1 MAAYKETPRQKM
13 IAMMYLVLT
22 ALLALNVSKSM
33 LDAFLVVNESMEITN
48 KNFQEN
54 IDDTYN
60 EFEKQFNL
68 NQEKVSPFW
77 NKAKLAREYSNELTN
92 YIKSLKLNIIIKVD
106 GLEDD
111 TAKAH
116 EVLNNIYL
124 LKNKDN
130 FDTPT
135 NYFIGDSQ
143 DGSKG
148 KARELKNK
156 INEYKVNLSNLVSE
170 KFKSKLKLGLE
181 TEGKYQD
188 VYGEAQNWEIHNF
201 YHTIC
206 TADIA
211 ILNKLIAEIQN
222 AELHVV
228 NHLFQ
233 AVDAEAFKFDEINAK
248 VIPKTNYCF
257 LNDDYEAEILVA
269 AYNTKQ
275 NPEVLILE
283 GVDSITD
290 ANIKLAKPIHGDKG
304 KVRLTLPSKTEGKK
318 KYAGIIKMQSPTGE
332 TNSYYFHDSY
342 YVAKPSM
349 TVSAKKMNV
358 FYIGVDNPVSISV
371 PGIAKAQ
378 LIRDITG
385 GGKLIEDPKSDD
397 YLVNIPKE
405 AKNKAV
411 IKISAKFNGKIK
423 PIGESE
429 FRVKRVPNPIAFIAN
444 KSEGSIDKDA
454 LLTAGAIIPQ
464 MPSDFDFE
472 LYYIITSFTF
482 TTSRGGDI
490 IEKRGKGNKLT
501 SEMLSIIKSAKKGQ
515 RIWLENII
523 AKGPDGNRKLAS
535 INLKIK

>member
-1 MAAYKETPRQKM
+1 MAGYKETPRQKM
-13 IAMMYLVLT
+13 IAMMYIVLT

-33 LDAFLVVNESMEITN
+33 LDAFLVVNESMETTN
-48 KNFQEN
+48 KNFQEK

-60 EFEKQFNL
+60 NFEKQFNL
-68 NQEKVSPFW
+68 NQTKVKPFW
-77 NKAKLAREYSNELTN
+77 DKAKLARQYSNNMIN
-92 YIKSLKLNIIIKVD
+92 YIESLKLDIIIKAD
-106 GLEDD
+106 HLEKD
-111 TAKAH
+111 TAKAKKIFD
-116 EVLNNIYL
+116 NIYL
-124 LKNKDN
+124 LKHKDD

-135 NYFIGDSQ
+135 HYFIGNSQ

-156 INEYKVNLSNLVSE
+156 INEFKINMTNLVE
-170 KFKSKLKLGLE
+170 DKYKDKLRLGLE
-181 TEGKYQD
+181 TEGEYQD
-188 VYGEAQNWEIHNF
+188 VYGKKQNWEMHNF
-201 YHTIC
+201 YHTIA

-211 ILNKLIAEIQN
+211 ILNKFIAEVQN
-222 AELHVV
+222 AELHVL
-228 NHLFQ
+228 NHLYQ
-233 AVDAEAFKFDEINAK
+233 AVDAETFKFDEVNAK

-283 GVDSITD
+283 GVDSIT
-290 ANIKLAKPIHGDKG
+290 AQNIKLARPIHGDKG
-304 KVRLTLPSKTEGKK
+304 KVKLTLPSITEGKK

-342 YVAKPSM
+342 YVAKPSL

-358 FYIGVDNPVSISV
+358 FYVGVDNPVSISV
-371 PGIAKAQ
+371 PGIAKEQ
-378 LIRDITG
+378 IITNITG
-385 GGKLIEDPKSDD
+385 GGSLTKDPKSDD
-397 YLVNIPKE
+397 YIVRIPKS

-423 PIGESE
+423 PIGEAQ
-429 FRVKRVPNPIAFIAN
+429 FRVKRVPNPIAYIAN
-444 KSEGSIDKDA
+444 KNDGLIDKEA

-472 LYYIITSFTF
+472 LYYVITSFTF

-490 IEKRGKGNKLT
+490 IEKRAKGNKLT
-501 SEMLSIIKSAKKGQ
+501 SEMMSIIRSAKKGQ

-523 AKGPDGNRKLAS
+523 AKGPDGNRKLSS